1 MKKYLVF
8 IVSFIIMYT
17 VFQILSGMFLTWI
30 YTPDMGSAWFMS
42 ANLSQETVITGS
54 NSLGLSLLTA
64 VLSASVAYFILLKF
78 AGRRKGNR

>member
-8 IVSFIIMYT
+8 IVSFIVMYT

-30 YTPDMGSAWFMS
+30 YIPDMSSAWFMS

-64 VLSASVAYFILLKF
+64 VLAASVAYFILLKF
-78 AGRRKGNR
+78 AGRRKGNN